1 MGFRLTVNIASTKV
15 GNSVKKCRFVGR
27 NPDPGARQQRPTE
40 FSKLGIYVFQ
50 GASAINLD
58 AKGRMSIPAKH
69 RDALTLQCEGRVT
82 LTKHPQGCL
91 LFFPRPVWEEHRKQI
106 AAWPMSARSW
116 QRIFL
121 GNAVDV
127 ELDSAGRILISP
139 ELRAAVG
146 LEKEVMMLGM
156 GSHFEI
162 WNAARLAEDE
172 AAAVAGGMPDVLSN
186 FSF

>member
-1 MGFRLTVNIASTKV
+1 M
-15 GNSVKKCRFVGR
+15 
-27 NPDPGARQQRPTE
+27 
-40 FSKLGIYVFQ
+40 
-50 GASAINLD
+50 
-58 AKGRMSIPAKH
+58 
-69 RDALTLQCEGRVT
+69 T
-82 LTKHPQGCL
+82 LTKHPHGCL

-106 AAWPMSARSW
+106 ATWPMSARAW

-127 ELDSAGRILISP
+127 ELDSAGRVLISP

-146 LEKEVMMLGM
+146 LDKEVMMIGM
-156 GSHFEI
+156 VTHFEI
-162 WNAARLAEDE
+162 WNAAKLAEDE

>member
-1 MGFRLTVNIASTKV
+1 
-15 GNSVKKCRFVGR
+15 
-27 NPDPGARQQRPTE
+27 
-40 FSKLGIYVFQ
+40 VFQ

-69 RDALTLQCEGRVT
+69 RDALQVQCEGRVT

-91 LFFPRPVWEEHRKQI
+91 LLFPRPVWEQHREQI

-121 GNAVDV
+121 GNACDV
-127 ELDSAGRILISP
+127 ELDSAGRILIAP
-139 ELRAAVG
+139 ELRATAG
-146 LEKEVMMLGM
+146 LAKDITLLGM

-162 WNAARLAEDE
+162 WDSAKLAEDE
-172 AAAVAGGMPDVLSN
+172 AAAIAGGMPDVLSD

>member
-1 MGFRLTVNIASTKV
+1 
-15 GNSVKKCRFVGR
+15 
-27 NPDPGARQQRPTE
+27 
-40 FSKLGIYVFQ
+40 VFQ

-58 AKGRMSIPAKH
+58 AKGRMSVPAKH
-69 RDALTLQCEGRVT
+69 RDALQSQCEGRLT

-91 LFFPRPVWEEHRKQI
+91 LLFPRPVWEKHREQI

-121 GNAVDV
+121 GNANDV
-127 ELDSAGRILISP
+127 EIDSAGRILVSP
-139 ELRAAVG
+139 ELRTAVG
-146 LEKEVMMLGM
+146 LTKDIMLLGM

-162 WNAARLAEDE
+162 WDPAKLAQDE
-172 AAAVAGGMPDVLSN
+172 ADAVAGGMPDALTD

>member
-1 MGFRLTVNIASTKV
+1 M
-15 GNSVKKCRFVGR
+15 
-27 NPDPGARQQRPTE
+27 
-40 FSKLGIYVFQ
+40 FQ

-69 RDALTLQCEGRVT
+69 RDALAVQCEGRMT
-82 LTKHPQGCL
+82 LTKHPHGCL
-91 LFFPRPVWEEHRKQI
+91 LFFPRPVWEQHRDQI
-106 AAWPMSARSW
+106 AAWPMSARAW

-121 GNAVDV
+121 GNACDV
-127 ELDSAGRILISP
+127 EVDSAGRVLISP

-156 GSHFEI
+156 GTHFEI
-162 WNAARLAEDE
+162 WDAAKLAESE
-172 AAAVAGGMPDVLSN
+172 AEAVAGGMPDVLSN

>member
-1 MGFRLTVNIASTKV
+1 M
-15 GNSVKKCRFVGR
+15 
-27 NPDPGARQQRPTE
+27 
-40 FSKLGIYVFQ
+40 FQ

-69 RDALTLQCEGRVT
+69 RDALALQCEGRLT
-82 LTKHPQGCL
+82 LTRHPHGCL
-91 LFFPRPVWEEHRKQI
+91 LFFPRPVWETHRDQI
-106 AAWPMSARSW
+106 AAWPMSARAW

-121 GNAVDV
+121 GNACDV
-127 ELDSAGRILISP
+127 EMDSAGRVLISP
-139 ELRAAVG
+139 ELRSVVG

-156 GSHFEI
+156 GTHFEI
-162 WNAARLAEDE
+162 WDAAKLAADE

>member
-1 MGFRLTVNIASTKV
+1 M
-15 GNSVKKCRFVGR
+15 
-27 NPDPGARQQRPTE
+27 
-40 FSKLGIYVFQ
+40 FQ

-69 RDALTLQCEGRVT
+69 RDALALQCEGRLT
-82 LTKHPQGCL
+82 LTRHPQGCL
-91 LFFPRPVWEEHRKQI
+91 LFFPRPVWETHRDQI
-106 AAWPMSARSW
+106 AAWPMSARAW

-121 GNAVDV
+121 GNACDV
-127 ELDSAGRILISP
+127 EMDSAGRVLISP

-162 WNAARLAEDE
+162 WDAAKLAESE
-172 AAAVAGGMPDVLSN
+172 AQAVADGMPDVLNN